1 MKGLSILAAVALGVI
16 VLALPTAQA
25 SGPAARMQGLG
36 NCGKVDDAGQR
47 SPVKAINMT
56 CRRARSIAKAFI
68 QDDAVRH
75 GWRTFN
81 PAGCEW
87 YMFRRK
93 AKDEF
98 ADWFANDGV
107 VRFRLIYF
115 TKFRGCES

>member
-1 MKGLSILAAVALGVI
+1 MKRLLVLTLVAVGLLAIG
-16 VLALPTAQA
+16 LPGAGASPPAQ
-25 SGPAARMQGLG
+25 RVQGLG
-36 NCGKVDDAGQR
+36 NCGKVDDAGHR
-47 SPVKAINMT
+47 SFVKAINMT
-56 CRRARSIAKAFI
+56 CRRARSIAKEFI
-68 QDDAVRH
+68 QDDSVRH

-98 ADWFANDGV
+98 AEWFANDGV
-107 VRFRLIYF
+107 VRFRLIFF